1 MNKAEKDDAAVVA
14 FITAICPEAPEL
26 YMAAFNEMKAIRDA
40 TNLIRELKADLVAI
54 SAKLLDYEQGL
65 TQQLALDRIAELGAE
80 VERLKSDAAGRS
92 LYRGEPDI
100 GYTFSQTETIDRGAS
115 QEATIN
121 RGSFAKYADW
131 ESDDE

>member
-65 TQQLALDRIAELGAE
+65 TQQLALDRIAELKAE
-80 VERLKSDAAGRS
+80 VARLKADAELR
-92 LYRGEPDI
+92 EN
-100 GYTFSQTETIDRGAS
+100 GYTFSQTETIMQGIN

>member
-26 YMAAFNEMKAIRDA
+26 YMAAFDEMQAIRDA
-40 TNLIRELKADLVAI
+40 TKLIGELKAEVARLK
-54 SAKLLDYEQGL
+54 AD
-65 TQQLALDRIAELGAE
+65 AELRE
-80 VERLKSDAAGRS
+80 N
-92 LYRGEPDI
+92 

>member
-26 YMAAFNEMKAIRDA
+26 YMAAFDEMKAIRDA

-65 TQQLALDRIAELGAE
+65 TQQLALDRIAELKAE
-80 VERLKSDAAGRS
+80 VARLKSDAAGRS
-92 LYRGEPDI
+92 LYRTPDT
-100 GYTFSQTETIDRGAS
+100 GYTFSQTETFDRGAS

>member
-26 YMAAFNEMKAIRDA
+26 YMAAFDEMKAIRDA
-40 TNLIRELKADLVAI
+40 TNLIRELKAEVA
-54 SAKLLDYEQGL
+54 
-65 TQQLALDRIAELGAE
+65 
-80 VERLKSDAAGRS
+80 RLKSDAAGRS
-92 LYRGEPDI
+92 LYRTPDT
-100 GYTFSQTETIDRGAS
+100 GYTFSQTETFDRGAS